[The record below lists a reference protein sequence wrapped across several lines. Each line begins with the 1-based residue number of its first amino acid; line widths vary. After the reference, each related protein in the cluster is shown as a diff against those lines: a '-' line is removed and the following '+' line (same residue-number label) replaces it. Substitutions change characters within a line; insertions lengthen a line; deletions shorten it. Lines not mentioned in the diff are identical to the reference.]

1 MPAERLRI
9 LRGEMLDDVRLL
21 DAAEGKWRLMKE
33 KMARIEPD
41 EFDYVALGYTL
52 ANLYGVM
59 EGYFLRVAKAFENR
73 IDPSKWHRDLLDR
86 MMIDVSGLRPAVL
99 LPDEKTAIDELRA
112 FRHVFRHIYQ
122 GQLDVE
128 KLGLVDRRAPA
139 AIAAFR
145 NAHRRFLPVIEDM
158 IAAVASF
165 EDSTRASE

>member
-9 LRGEMLDDVRLL
+9 LRGELLDDVRLL
-21 DAAEGKWRLMKE
+21 EAAEDKWRLMKE
-33 KMARIEPD
+33 KLARIEPD

-52 ANLYGVM
+52 SNLYGVM

-73 IDPSKWHRDLLDR
+73 IDPSRWHRDLLDR
-86 MMIDVSGLRPAVL
+86 MAIEVSGVRPAIL
-99 LPDEKTAIDELRA
+99 LPAEKIAIDELRA

-128 KLGLVDRRAPA
+128 KLSLVDRRAPA

-145 NAHRRFLPVIEDM
+145 DAHERFLLVLDDLVR
-158 IAAVASF
+158 AVSGAG
-165 EDSTRASE
+165 DSTQRSR

>member
-1 MPAERLRI
+1 
-9 LRGEMLDDVRLL
+9 MLDDVRLL

-52 ANLYGVM
+52 SNLYGVM

-73 IDPSKWHRDLLDR
+73 IEPSRWHRDLLDR
-86 MMIDVSGLRPAVL
+86 MAIDVSGIRPAVL
-99 LPDEKTAIDELRA
+99 RGEEKLAIDELCA

-128 KLGLVDRRAPA
+128 KLSLVDRRAPA
-139 AIAAFR
+139 ALAAFR
-145 NAHRRFLPVIEDM
+145 DAHQRFLLVIEDM
-158 IAAVASF
+158 MAAVTSI
-165 EDSTRASE
+165 EDSPPAPA